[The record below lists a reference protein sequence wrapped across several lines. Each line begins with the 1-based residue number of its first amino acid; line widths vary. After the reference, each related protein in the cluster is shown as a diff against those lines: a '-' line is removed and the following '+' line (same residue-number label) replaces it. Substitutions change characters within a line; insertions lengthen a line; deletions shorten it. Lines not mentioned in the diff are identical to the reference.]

1 MLLTLDI
8 GNSAVKMG
16 AFEGDSLAR
25 VESLAPPD
33 TEATDPEDA
42 HWRDAFASLLDVAT
56 IDRIGLVSVVPERAE
71 AVMSALQALTS
82 VPVTSVG
89 PDMTLPFV
97 LDYDTPETLGSD
109 RLAAAAAG
117 WAHYGRERS
126 RSVLVVD
133 IGTAV
138 NYEVVHRDGIY
149 QGGAIGAGPALVREA
164 LRTGTA
170 QLPEVPLRLPETPM
184 GPSTRTAL
192 QSGILWGLVD
202 SVRGMK
208 TRLSQSLPD
217 TPLLVLTGGWSTTLT
232 DHLDGEVHHAPHLVL
247 RGVRLLVTM
256 NR

>member
-1 MLLTLDI
+1 MLLALDI

-16 AFEGDSLAR
+16 VFEDDSLAR
-25 VESLAPPD
+25 VKSLAPPD
-33 TEATDPEDA
+33 TETRDSEDA
-42 HWRDAFASLLDVAT
+42 HWRDAFASLLNDVT
-56 IDRIGLVSVVPERAE
+56 IDRIGLVSVVPVRAE
-71 AVMSALQALTS
+71 PVTSALQALTS
-82 VPVTSVG
+82 APVTSVG
-89 PDMTLPFV
+89 PDMELPFV
-97 LDYDTPETLGSD
+97 LDYDTPETLGND

-117 WAHYGRERS
+117 WVHYGRELS
-126 RSVLVVD
+126 RSVLVIDV
-133 IGTAV
+133 GTAV
-138 NYEVVHRDGIY
+138 NYEVIHRDGIY

-170 QLPEVPLRLPETPM
+170 QLPKVPLILPETPV
-184 GPSTRTAL
+184 GPSTQTAL

-217 TPLLVLTGGWSTTLT
+217 TPLLVLTGGWSATLT
-232 DHLDGEVHHAPHLVL
+232 DHLDGEVRHAPHLVL